1 MNAAAD
7 ATVEL
12 DESYRTRPGTP
23 MVGPYSV
30 NQMDNFYAALAV
42 GEVKPTGVMNLAQRL
57 YIAERC
63 SPGARVADV
72 CCGRGLQ
79 LPVLYRYAA
88 DIGSYTGLDISPENL
103 AEARQTLARLDERYG
118 GRPFDV
124 ALVRHDVAQPWP
136 DDVAGFDVA
145 VYTSALEHLPR
156 DLAVA
161 SLRHTIA
168 ALRPGGWLFL
178 STPNT
183 PGESPR
189 PLQHRVH
196 VYEWNTDEL
205 IAVLTQQCGLLIE
218 ERVGLLSP
226 SPDQLTKALFTH
238 YGAGAVEWYHRMR
251 ATVPAALLD
260 TVAAAAVPEVASEV
274 LYVCRRPQ

>member
-1 MNAAAD
+1 
-7 ATVEL
+7 VEV
-12 DESYRTRPGTP
+12 DDRYRTRPGTP

-30 NQMDNFYAALAV
+30 NQMDDFYAALAC

-57 YIAERC
+57 YVAERC
-63 SPGARVADV
+63 PPGARVVDV

-88 DIGSYTGLDISPENL
+88 HIASYTGMDVSPVNL
-103 AEARQTLARLDERYG
+103 AEASEMLARLDERYG
-118 GRPFDV
+118 ARPFDV
-124 ALVRHDVAQPWP
+124 VLVEHDVAHPWP
-136 DDVAGFDVA
+136 DDTHVFDVA

-161 SLRHTIA
+161 SLRHTAA

-183 PGESPR
+183 PGEPPR

-205 IAVLTQQCGLLIE
+205 MPVLERECGLAVE
-218 ERVGLLSP
+218 EQVGLLSP
-226 SPDQLTKALFTH
+226 ELDRLTHALFTR
-238 YGAGAVEWYHRMR
+238 YGTGAAQWFQRLQ
-251 ATVPAALLD
+251 ATVPAALRD
-260 TVAAAAVPEVASEV
+260 PIAAAAVPEVAAEV

>member
-1 MNAAAD
+1 MSAAVD
-7 ATVEL
+7 TTVEL
-12 DESYRTRPGTP
+12 DERYRTRPGTP

-30 NQMDNFYAALAV
+30 NQMDNFYAALAA

-63 SPGARVADV
+63 PPGARVVDV

-88 DIGSYTGLDISPENL
+88 HIGGYTGLDISPANL
-103 AEARQTLARLDERYG
+103 AEAREMLARLDDRYG
-118 GRPFDV
+118 GRPFEV
-124 ALVRHDVAQPWP
+124 VLVEHDVARPWP
-136 DDVAGFDVA
+136 DDAVGFDVA
-145 VYTSALEHLPR
+145 VYTSALEHLP
-156 DLAVA
+156 
-161 SLRHTIA
+161 TA

-183 PGESPR
+183 PGGPPR

-205 IAVLTQQCGLLIE
+205 MPVLTQQCGLVVE
-218 ERVGLLSP
+218 EQVGLLSP
-226 SPDQLTKALFTH
+226 DSDRLTQALFTR
-238 YGAGAVEWYHRMR
+238 YGTGAVEWYQRLQ
-251 ATVPAALLD
+251 ATVPGALLD
-260 TVAAAAVPEVASEV
+260 AVAAAAVPEVAVEV
-274 LYVCRRPQ
+274 LYVCRRPR